1 MLQKI
6 KDVAIS
12 TIKKTGRVIWITLLF
27 IAMILY
33 FLIATA
39 ILLTALIFLSA
50 ILLIIVLRIKDL
62 VYEFYA
68 LKEYQICILIITTLG
83 TVLVSSYK
91 YMKDRKETAKL
102 MVATLTKAYKSSD
115 RNTLAEI
122 ASEIC
127 QYGPKY
133 ELLSLEITSGVIDVK
148 RYDELKKT
156 LADDIR
162 TKTSISYLIGA
173 VVSCICLA
181 KVGDAIAKRIRE
193 TLKNKK

>member
-6 KDVAIS
+6 KDVAIT
-12 TIKKTGRVIWITLLF
+12 TIKKIGRAIWISLLF
-27 IAMILY
+27 AIMLLY
-33 FLIATA
+33 FLSAAA
-39 ILLTALIFLSA
+39 ILLTALI
-50 ILLIIVLRIKDL
+50 ILLATLLYIVLRIKNW
-62 VYEFYA
+62 VCEFYA
-68 LKEYQICILIITTLG
+68 LGEYQICILIITTLG
-83 TVLVSSYK
+83 TALVSMYK

-102 MVATLTKAYKSSD
+102 MVATLTKAYKNSD

-133 ELLSLEITSGVIDVK
+133 ELFTLEITSGTINVK

-162 TKTSISYLIGA
+162 TKTSISYMIGA
-173 VVSCICLA
+173 IVSYICFE
-181 KVGDAIAKRIRE
+181 KVGETIAKRIRE
-193 TLKNKK
+193 TFKK